1 MCSVQLTTAAARQQQ
16 VRSLENERLR
26 LQVENKKREL
36 PSQPQVPSLRVQMMN
51 ANGQL
56 VEQLVLSNLNPKP

>member
-1 MCSVQLTTAAARQQQ
+1 MPQ
-16 VRSLENERLR
+16 EE
-26 LQVENKKREL
+26 VELAWKEWEDKDKKREL
-36 PSQPQVPSLRVQMMN
+36 PSQPQVPSLRMQLMN